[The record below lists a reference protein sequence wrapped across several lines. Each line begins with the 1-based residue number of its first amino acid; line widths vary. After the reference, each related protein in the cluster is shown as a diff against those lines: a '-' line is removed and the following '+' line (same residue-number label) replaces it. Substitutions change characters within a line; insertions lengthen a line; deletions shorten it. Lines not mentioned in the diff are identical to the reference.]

1 MPQAVCIPFNLEGAI
16 LTTKAL
22 AGLTIQVIRAP
33 PAAVAEIQSL
43 LLLLLSGR
51 MELFE
56 LGMNYENILCTPWGI
71 ES

>member
-1 MPQAVCIPFNLEGAI
+1 MNCHRQSLPFNLEGAI

-43 LLLLLSGR
+43 LLLLSGR
-51 MELFE
+51 MQLFE